1 MAKQDHTSNRT
12 SDRTPSGSRGD
23 KDNQDKTSTEDLS
36 SVAAG
41 AERSQNTQE
50 RDTQAG
56 RNAAADEFDGGADD
70 AKNLDPDE
78 DGISITERE
87 RRLAAQ
93 GKQAQGNPLGNP

>member
-1 MAKQDHTSNRT
+1 VANK
-12 SDRTPSGSRGD
+12 DRTPDRTLSERDNRAD
-23 KDNQDKTSTEDLS
+23 KDSKDKPSTEDLS

-41 AERSQNTQE
+41 AERSKETQK

-70 AKNLDPDE
+70 AKRLDPDE
-78 DGISITERE
+78 EGITVVERE
-87 RRLAAQ
+87 RRLSAQ

>member
-1 MAKQDHTSNRT
+1 VAKQDHTSDRT
-12 SDRTPSGSRGD
+12 SQSHDSRTDD
-23 KDNQDKTSTEDLS
+23 KDKTSTEDLS

-41 AERSQNTQE
+41 AERSKETQK